1 MGTSKYDLTWSWPLI
16 SLNWVPEIL
25 GSFETLI
32 EPTWVGLQ
40 RTMTTNVA
48 QRSFGNRLF
57 SQLKSFLVE
66 TGLVKDC
73 GRYISP
79 CVKPTHH
86 DVKDH
91 LLNYYQQSSQS
102 WSQYYRLVSALKNEL
117 YFEHLKLH
125 PPKEWPEI
133 STYSVFKQWTNFFQ
147 FIGLGFS
154 LVNDQFIPESAI
166 TSNMRKDVRFIE
178 KCFKASCDPR
188 LLTGRFS
195 LHTEA
200 DFLAWTKGEDILPIS
215 EDNDLWPRIPH
226 DDLIRTYRSN
236 KNDIGA
242 WNRSLGRAN
251 EEWRNSI
258 KQLLSPYAFANLD
271 DFISSC
277 KHLLDYFLFGKPSYS
292 NNHLAVDELQRIKRI
307 WGPVKNFKMSRATWQ
322 ILPNLFRDI
331 TRLYWGITYYRN
343 SLKKPIRREQQFN
356 ENIFAQKDLDEVRK
370 IPIRCYRS
378 KRTIS
383 AILLTLSRL
392 HNSLSRVIVTK
403 TLKYY
408 ELETKKLY
416 SMINDYLPSNRLDL
430 AELIREV
437 ENLVGVFPH
446 EKKNILNIPQLDI
459 ASDYPKNELL
469 QMCFWVHHHHK
480 LNGNSSVKSI
490 IAIKDKLETLKR
502 RLTAEMKQFENGLER
517 WETACA
523 ILSEKV
529 RHRRPI

>member
-1 MGTSKYDLTWSWPLI
+1 
-16 SLNWVPEIL
+16 
-25 GSFETLI
+25 
-32 EPTWVGLQ
+32 
-40 RTMTTNVA
+40 
-48 QRSFGNRLF
+48 
-57 SQLKSFLVE
+57 
-66 TGLVKDC
+66 
-73 GRYISP
+73 
-79 CVKPTHH
+79 
-86 DVKDH
+86 
-91 LLNYYQQSSQS
+91 
-102 WSQYYRLVSALKNEL
+102 
-117 YFEHLKLH
+117 
-125 PPKEWPEI
+125 
-133 STYSVFKQWTNFFQ
+133 
-147 FIGLGFS
+147 
-154 LVNDQFIPESAI
+154 
-166 TSNMRKDVRFIE
+166 MRKDVRFIE

-480 LNGNSSVKSI
+480 LNENSSVKSI

-517 WETACA
+517 WEIACA
-523 ILSEKV
+523 NLIDKV
-529 RHRRPI
+529 RLRRPI